1 MALLEINNMTVEF
14 GSDERPFK
22 AVDQVCLT
30 VDKGEV
36 VGIVGESG
44 SGKSVTSKAV
54 MGLIDWPGRVAAD
67 RLEFDGQDLLRMPD
81 KQRRKIT
88 GREVAMIFQEPMT
101 SLNPCF
107 TAGYQIMEALKIH
120 EGGSKEA
127 RKTRALELLE
137 LVGIP
142 DPPARMTAFPHQLS
156 GGMSQRIM
164 IAMAIACNPRLLIA
178 DEPTTALDVTI
189 QAQII
194 DLLLNLQK
202 QSEMA
207 LLLITHDLALVAE
220 AAQRVVVMY
229 AGQVVETGPV
239 PEIFETPRHPY
250 TAALLEALPE
260 RSVGHARLQTIPG
273 VVPGQFDRP
282 TGCLLNPRCR
292 FAHERCRTQGPEL
305 TTMSDDRQVRC
316 HTPLDDEGRPQG

>member
-1 MALLEINNMTVEF
+1 MALLEIENLTVEF
-14 GSDERPFK
+14 GSEKRPFR
-22 AVDQVCLT
+22 AVDRVCLSI
-30 VDKGEV
+30 DSSEV

-44 SGKSVTSKAV
+44 SGKSVTSKAI
-54 MGLIDWPGRVAAD
+54 MGLIDWPGRVSAD
-67 RLEFDGQDLLRMPD
+67 RLEFDGKNLLAMSERE
-81 KQRRKIT
+81 RRKLT
-88 GREVAMIFQEPMT
+88 GCEVAMIFQEPMT

-107 TAGYQIMEALKIH
+107 TAGYQIMETLKIH
-120 EGGSKEA
+120 EGGTRA
-127 RKTRALELLE
+127 LRRQRALELLE
-137 LVGIP
+137 QVGIP
-142 DPPARMTAFPHQLS
+142 DPPARLKAYPHQLS

-194 DLLLNLQK
+194 SLLLGLQRK
-202 QSEMA
+202 RQMA
-207 LLLITHDLALVAE
+207 LVLITHDLALVAE

-239 PEIFETPRHPY
+239 PLLFDAPQHPY

-260 RSVGHARLQTIPG
+260 RSHGHARLQTVPG

-282 TGCLLNPRCR
+282 CGCLFNPRCK
-292 FAHERCRTQGPEL
+292 FASERCRLEAPEL
-305 TTMSDDRQVRC
+305 VTGEDGRQVRC
-316 HTPLDDEGRPQG
+316 HTPLDAEGRPQG